1 MDTTTFENMA
11 KELRLLAEKS
21 SRALLADDADAED
34 VAQDVMVRLW
44 NMRGELRSDK
54 IRGLV
59 SLMARRMSLNVLRRK
74 QQEGYATVAEELVDN
89 ISPFERLQ
97 EMEMA
102 TWLDRRLQRLPSTQ
116 RTVLRMRQV
125 EHRSR
130 AEIAKKLG
138 IEIHTVETLLSRARH
153 DLLNEIKKELL

>member
-1 MDTTTFENMA
+1 MDITTFEYMA

-21 SRALLADDADAED
+21 SRTLLADDADAED

-44 NMRGELRSDK
+44 DMRDELRSDK
-54 IRGLV
+54 VKGLV
-59 SLMARRMSLNVLRRK
+59 TLMARRMSLNVLRRK
-74 QQEGYATVAEELVDN
+74 QQEGSGVAAEEPVDN
-89 ISPFERLQ
+89 TSPFECLQ

-102 TWLDRRLQRLPSTQ
+102 AWLDRRLQRLPSTQ

-130 AEIAKKLG
+130 AEIAKILG
-138 IEIHTVETLLSRARH
+138 IEEHSVETLLSRARH
-153 DLLNEIKKELL
+153 DLLNEIKKKFL